1 MTWSAQ
7 SRKKSA
13 QKIVTATTPRM
24 AIRIAAC
31 GVTRYGSS
39 TLGSGGRK
47 PPGRLALGLDNRD
60 HLPPFARGDREDPA
74 AEPVER
80 VGEEQVER
88 EGWEQH
94 ADEELRGRDRLP
106 EHEVQHRRS
115 EPHADRPDG
124 HAKKRGVRGG
134 LLRHLAQ
141 APGEVAGEGEKE

>member
-1 MTWSAQ
+1 MTCSAQ

-39 TLGSGGRK
+39 TLGSGGRN

-60 HLPPFARGDREDPA
+60 HLPPFARADREDPP

-80 VGEEQVER
+80 IGEEQVER
-88 EGWEQH
+88 QGREQH
-94 ADEELRGRDRLP
+94 ADEELRGGDRLS
-106 EHEVQHRRS
+106 EHEVQHRR
-115 EPHADRPDG
+115 P
-124 HAKKRGVRGG
+124 
-134 LLRHLAQ
+134 
-141 APGEVAGEGEKE
+141 

>member
-39 TLGSGGRK
+39 TLGSGGRN

-60 HLPPFARGDREDPA
+60 HLPSLARGDRENPA
-74 AEPVER
+74 AKPVER

-88 EGWEQH
+88 QGREQH
-94 ADEELRGRDRLP
+94 AQEELRDRDRLP
-106 EHEVQHRRS
+106 EHEVQHRR
-115 EPHADRPDG
+115 PKLDADGPDG
-124 HAKKRGVRGG
+124 HS
-134 LLRHLAQ
+134 
-141 APGEVAGEGEKE
+141 E